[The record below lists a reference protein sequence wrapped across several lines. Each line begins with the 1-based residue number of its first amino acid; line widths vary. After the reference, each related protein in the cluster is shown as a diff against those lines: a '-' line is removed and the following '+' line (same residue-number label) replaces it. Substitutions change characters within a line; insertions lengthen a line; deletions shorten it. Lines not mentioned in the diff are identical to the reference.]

1 MSEGE
6 GMEKQS
12 FDTMK
17 NGYNRYQVDDY
28 VQSTQLELATL
39 QERLDKAYQLRDA
52 YEKDAED
59 YKKLYEEICENLSVK
74 ERAAV
79 DMTRMAMKEAN
90 MIVDTAHKNADVIV
104 RESLMMAREV
114 LSEIARVAKEAN
126 SLKGSMKEDLMRISQ
141 TLDEFETP
149 QIPNMD
155 LLKKE
160 K

>member
-1 MSEGE
+1 MD
-6 GMEKQS
+6 KPT

-28 VQSTQLELATL
+28 IQSMQLQLSSL
-39 QERLDKAYQLRDA
+39 QEKIEKAYQLRDS
-52 YEKDAED
+52 YEQEAID
-59 YKKLYEEICENLSVK
+59 YKKLYDGICENLNVK
-74 ERAAV
+74 EKAAF

-90 MIVDTAHKNADVIV
+90 LIVETAHKNADVIV

-114 LSEIARVAKEAN
+114 LSEIARVGKEAN
-126 SLKGSMKEDLMRISQ
+126 ILKGNMKEDLAKISQ
-141 TLDEFETP
+141 ALDEFETP
-149 QIPNMD
+149 QIPDMD

>member
-6 GMEKQS
+6 SMDKPT

-28 VQSTQLELATL
+28 IQSMQLQLSSL
-39 QERLDKAYQLRDA
+39 QEKIEKAYQLRDS
-52 YEKDAED
+52 YEQEAND
-59 YKKLYEEICENLSVK
+59 YKKLYDGICENLNVK
-74 ERAAV
+74 EKAAF

-90 MIVDTAHKNADVIV
+90 LIVETAHKNADVIV

-114 LSEIARVAKEAN
+114 LSEIARVGKEAN
-126 SLKGSMKEDLMRISQ
+126 ILKGNMKEDLAKISQ
-141 TLDEFETP
+141 ALDEFETP
-149 QIPNMD
+149 QIPDMD